1 MEGGEEGEA
10 GGGTEER
17 RVPKLKVKLSDGGV
31 GVKVRSGS
39 VSDAGSGG
47 GVKGGRRLSRSSKT
61 PEVED
66 SNVR

>member
-1 MEGGEEGEA
+1 MEGGEEGEV